1 MKRFLNSKI
10 LIILTLITLVLYL
23 SNDFTLIDIKET
35 AIIVELGIDKDGE
48 NYEVSAQIAVPK
60 AGEQAAGSAAV
71 LTGRGE
77 TLGLAIEDIGTRT
90 GWYPNLSFCNVIILG
105 SEVIGEGVMNSVDYF
120 VRNVR
125 LQDTAQLCAAEGK
138 AGDVLRAASPLDDF
152 SALSLYKILEADARS
167 SSNVSIAS
175 LREFAMGYYSASG
188 FSLMPLVK
196 MVNTQGGAD
205 DESGQGEQSQ
215 DGQGQ
220 AAFYGTNERNGV
232 DGGCR
237 VCGVDNACV
246 CGDCGGRSACEKVQ
260 ECGVNVRNRPLIENS
275 ASRATGGPQAENT
288 AFVPLAAETRKRRNA
303 GSLPCAADDSQG
315 GSQGEDQGKE
325 AGKLYDATSTLLF
338 ENGKPVGVMDGEHT
352 VVYNLIKHKNGVT
365 YVEISGSEYMG
376 KKADVFLSLN
386 DNCGKMSLKMENG
399 RPTLYI
405 GLKVFA
411 KIEDTTVTVPPG
423 KPASSYVVPDNVLR
437 DAETYLARI
446 VYEIFEDNRA
456 RGCDVFEVK
465 DRLYRTCN
473 RYYEAYKDIILQNT
487 AVRVSVTAE
496 SYS

>member
-1 MKRFLNSKI
+1 MKRFLHSKL

-188 FSLMPLVK
+188 FSLMPLVRL
-196 MVNTQGGAD
+196 VNTQGGAD
-205 DESGQGEQSQ
+205 DESGQGQG
-215 DGQGQ
+215 GQGQ

-237 VCGVDNACV
+237 ACGVDNACV
-246 CGDCGGRSACEKVQ
+246 CGDCGRRSACEKVQ
-260 ECGVNVRNRPLIENS
+260 KCGVNVRNRPLIENI
-275 ASRATGGPQAENT
+275 T
-288 AFVPLAAETRKRRNA
+288 
-303 GSLPCAADDSQG
+303 PCAADDSQG